1 MINFIVCGLENTLLR
16 DDRLEVDEET
26 IELISELNRNGI
38 KFAVAT
44 GRNYDAVKP
53 LFGKVKNDIV
63 YICNDGGVII
73 YQDRVISKT
82 PVDRLICLE
91 VLSEIEKDDRFIRRF
106 KLLFSNERGAMVN
119 THDMDFINYLRNM
132 GIEPEYVKDMK
143 ELPGDITK
151 ITICARDGFD
161 GETYEYFYT
170 KWAKKANVAIS
181 SPDQAFI
188 TGEYVTKGTA
198 IALLQHVFKIS
209 EEDTVVFGSGYSDID
224 MFQHC
229 FYSYAMQWSDAEV
242 RRAAK
247 HIAENVNTILED
259 VMRM

>member
-26 IELISELNRNGI
+26 IELISELSRNGI

-82 PVDRLICLE
+82 PVDRLVCLE

>member
-82 PVDRLICLE
+82 PVDRLVCLE

-106 KLLFSNERGAMVN
+106 KLLFSNERGAMVS